1 MTLSDYQKQYEDI
14 IHSASSEKIKDE
26 KLTSLM
32 TELEKEFCIP
42 MLKNPKWER
51 NNKKVIALYRKI
63 SMTRTLE

>member
-26 KLTSLM
+26 KLASLM

>member
-14 IHSASSEKIKDE
+14 IHSAFSEKTKDE
-26 KLTSLM
+26 KLANLM

-42 MLKNPKWER
+42 ILKDSKWEN

-63 SMTRTLE
+63 SMTRKFQ

>member
-14 IHSASSEKIKDE
+14 IHSAFSEKTKDE
-26 KLTSLM
+26 KLASLM

-51 NNKKVIALYRKI
+51 NNKKVNALYRKI